1 MLNQK
6 DLAII
11 RAALMFL
18 DEEFF
23 PDQEE
28 MFQHYLDD
36 QGVLAGTGTADIP
49 VTRAKLKAAELYSAL
64 RWKDRL
70 ELVSTSLNRLPSDHE
85 LAYQADS
92 QLPVSVISSGD
103 GAD

>member
-6 DLAII
+6 DLSVI

-36 QGVLAGTGTADIP
+36 QGILVGTGTADIP
-49 VTRAKLKAAELYSAL
+49 VTRAKLNDAILYSAL
-64 RWKDRL
+64 KWVGRD
-70 ELVSTSLNRLPSDHE
+70 ELVSTLLAHFSSGDEH
-85 LAYQADS
+85 AYQADLH
-92 QLPVSVISSGD
+92 QLATVICPRS
-103 GAD
+103 

>member
-6 DLAII
+6 DLAVI

-23 PDQEE
+23 TDQEA

-36 QGVLAGTGTADIP
+36 QGIRAGAGTADIP
-49 VTRAKLKAAELYSAL
+49 VTRAKLKDAKLFTATKWLH
-64 RWKDRL
+64 RD
-70 ELVSTSLNRLPSDHE
+70 ELVSTTLTALPAKDD
-85 LAYQADS
+85 LVYQADRE
-92 QLPVSVISSGD
+92 QLVSVLVTVD
-103 GAD
+103 

>member
-1 MLNQK
+1 MLTET
-6 DLAII
+6 DLAIV

-36 QGVLAGTGTADIP
+36 EGVLAGASTDQIK
-49 VTRAKLKAAELYSAL
+49 VTRAKFEAADLYVAVKQLDGAEL
-64 RWKDRL
+64 
-70 ELVSTSLNRLPSDHE
+70 TSNRL
-85 LAYQADS
+85 L
-92 QLPVSVISSGD
+92 QLPLDEELTYQIDREQMVAVIVPR
-103 GAD
+103 

>member
-6 DLAII
+6 DLAAI

-36 QGVLAGTGTADIP
+36 QGVLAGTGIADIP
-49 VTRAKLKAAELYSAL
+49 VTRAKLKDVELYSAL
-64 RWKDRL
+64 KWSDRA
-70 ELVSTSLNRLPSDHE
+70 ELVSTQLIRSLSGDDF
-85 LAYQADS
+85 AYQAD
-92 QLPVSVISSGD
+92 QHLAVAVIAPGQV
-103 GAD
+103 

>member
-1 MLNQK
+1 MLTET
-6 DLAII
+6 DLAIV

-36 QGVLAGTGTADIP
+36 EGVLAGAGTDQIKA
-49 VTRAKLKAAELYSAL
+49 TRAKFEAADLYVAVKQLDGAEL
-64 RWKDRL
+64 
-70 ELVSTSLNRLPSDHE
+70 TSNRL
-85 LAYQADS
+85 L
-92 QLPVSVISSGD
+92 QLPLDEELTYQIDREQMVAVIVPR
-103 GAD
+103 

>member
-1 MLNQK
+1 MLTTT
-6 DLAII
+6 DLAIV

-36 QGVLAGTGTADIP
+36 QGILAEAGTTDIP
-49 VTRAKLKAAELYSAL
+49 VTRAKLNDAELYSAL
-64 RWKDRL
+64 KWVDRV
-70 ELVSTSLNRLPSDHE
+70 ELVSTNLTCSLSSEELSYQSDRE
-85 LAYQADS
+85 
-92 QLPVSVISSGD
+92 LPVSVIITGKT
-103 GAD
+103 

>member
-1 MLNQK
+1 MLTET
-6 DLAII
+6 DLATV

-36 QGVLAGTGTADIP
+36 EGVLAGASTDQIKA
-49 VTRAKLKAAELYSAL
+49 TRAKFESAKLLPASTAEGI
-64 RWKDRL
+64 
-70 ELVSTSLNRLPSDHE
+70 T
-85 LAYQADS
+85 YQS
-92 QLPVSVISSGD
+92 GQESPVSVIVISS
-103 GAD
+103 

>member
-1 MLNQK
+1 MLTET
-6 DLAII
+6 DLAIV

-36 QGVLAGTGTADIP
+36 EGVLAGASTDQIKA
-49 VTRAKLKAAELYSAL
+49 TRAKFEAADLYVAVKQL
-64 RWKDRL
+64 DLPTTRRL
-70 ELVSTSLNRLPSDHE
+70 GRCGSLNRQTCPRSRRPSTR
-85 LAYQADS
+85 LLQ
-92 QLPVSVISSGD
+92 
-103 GAD
+103 

>member
-1 MLNQK
+1 MLTET
-6 DLAII
+6 DLAIV

-36 QGVLAGTGTADIP
+36 EGVLAGASTDQIKA
-49 VTRAKLKAAELYSAL
+49 TRAKFETADLYVAVKQLDGAEL
-64 RWKDRL
+64 
-70 ELVSTSLNRLPSDHE
+70 TSNRL
-85 LAYQADS
+85 L
-92 QLPVSVISSGD
+92 QLPLDEELTYQIDREQMVAVIVPR
-103 GAD
+103 